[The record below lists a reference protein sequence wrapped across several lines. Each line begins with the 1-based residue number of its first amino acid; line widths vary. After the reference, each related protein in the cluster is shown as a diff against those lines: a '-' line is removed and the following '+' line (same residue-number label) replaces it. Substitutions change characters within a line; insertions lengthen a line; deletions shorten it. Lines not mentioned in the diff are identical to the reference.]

1 MAFVL
6 PWNDFLI
13 RTIILKTN
21 IMREGIL
28 AKVDEQISQYKA
40 NHKGEDPLYILVS
53 SHEEEALLEAV
64 KKQAGAKSDHVVTSY
79 KESKILRYEALQKG
93 QLLVTNEL
101 PGD

>member
-1 MAFVL
+1 
-6 PWNDFLI
+6 
-13 RTIILKTN
+13 
-21 IMREGIL
+21 MRAGIL
-28 AKVDEQISQYKA
+28 TKVDEQITQYKA

-53 SHEEEALLEAV
+53 SYEEAALLEAV
-64 KKQAGAKSDHVVTSY
+64 KKEAGAKPDHVVTRY